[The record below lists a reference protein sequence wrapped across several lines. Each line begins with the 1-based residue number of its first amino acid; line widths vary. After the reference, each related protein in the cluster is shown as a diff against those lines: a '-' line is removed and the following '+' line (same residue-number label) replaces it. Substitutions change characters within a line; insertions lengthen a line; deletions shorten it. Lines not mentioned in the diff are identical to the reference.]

1 MLIVKFWESFLKSKL
16 TKRKFVN
23 LLISNLKKK
32 WVKNIFFK
40 SAYLEIHDSINPK
53 IIANTFGV
61 QKVEVVSKYTFW
73 EKPLEEILNVVVN
86 KVKEFSK
93 INEIKNFRI
102 SAKREYKNFPLNSLE
117 LQQIIWK
124 KIEKDLNIKAN
135 YKEFDLEIKIKILK
149 DGFFVWTNFDE
160 IQWLWGLPYWIEWKA
175 LNLFS
180 WWIDS
185 PVATFLSAKRW
196 IKQDFL
202 FLNIPSSDLLLQQV
216 FKIYTFLKNQYQI
229 EWNFYEIKIWEYI
242 KEIKKKIPAWTR
254 QIIFKFFLYKLA
266 NKFANFLKVPAI
278 ITWENLWQVSTQT
291 LTNLALLDK
300 ISNKLILRPLI
311 TFDKIEIIKIA
322 KDIWTYNLSIQINE
336 TCSLENHSNSKF
348 TDFEK
353 LQKLYNSL
361 QFNEDEIINWVK
373 KIEKIQYFDFE
384 KIKTNKPIWEVI
396 DLSKNS
402 DFKLDKNKTYTFKC
416 FSWYQASQKA
426 YEYSKQWFKVYRM

>member
-1 MLIVKFWESFLKSKL
+1 MLIAKFWESFLKSKL
-16 TKRKFVN
+16 TKRKFIN
-23 LLISNLKKK
+23 LLITNLKKK
-32 WVKNIFFK
+32 WAKNIIFK
-40 SAYLEIHDSINPK
+40 NAYLEINENIDPQT
-53 IIANTFGV
+53 IANTFWI
-61 QKVEVVSKYTFW
+61 QKVEIVSKYTFW
-73 EKPLEEILNVVVN
+73 ENPVEEILNKVAN
-86 KVKEFSK
+86 KIEEILKANK
-93 INEIKNFRI
+93 IKSFRV

-117 LQQIIWK
+117 LQQVIWK
-124 KIEKDLNIKAN
+124 KIEEKFNIKAN
-135 YKEFDLEIKIKILK
+135 YKQFDLEIKIKILK
-149 DGFFVWTNFDE
+149 NSFLIWTNFDE

-266 NKFANFLKVPAI
+266 DKFANFLKVPAI

-311 TFDKIEIIKIA
+311 TFDKIETIKIA
-322 KDIWTYNLSIQINE
+322 KDIWTYNLSTCIRE
-336 TCSLENHSNSKF
+336 TCSLESHSNSKF